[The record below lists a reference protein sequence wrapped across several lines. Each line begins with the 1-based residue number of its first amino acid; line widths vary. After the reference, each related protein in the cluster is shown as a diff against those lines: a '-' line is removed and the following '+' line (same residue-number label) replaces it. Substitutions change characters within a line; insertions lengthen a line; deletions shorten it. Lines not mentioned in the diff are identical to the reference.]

1 MIDIHAHL
9 IPNVD
14 DGPNSLQDALMLCRA
29 VVADGISHSIC
40 TPHILPGRFNNTKQ
54 ALSNAF
60 ELFQQQIALAGIDLK
75 LGLAAEVHMD
85 IRVLELIEEEQIP
98 YLGKQADTGINYML
112 LELPDA
118 QIPVGAEAF
127 VKRLMDKHICPV
139 IVHPERNRSVFNNP
153 AKIRPFVEAGCQLQI
168 TAASLLG
175 QFGPLI
181 EKSAWQLIESGSVQ
195 AVASD
200 CHNTGGRSPR
210 MTEAKALLIQRY
222 GIDTATALTHT
233 GPAKLCAQ

>member
-1 MIDIHAHL
+1 MIDIHSHL

-14 DGPNSLQDALMLCRA
+14 DGPTSLQEALMLCRA

-40 TPHILPGRFNNTKQ
+40 TPHILPGRFDNNKQ
-54 ALSNAF
+54 ELIYSF
-60 ELFQQQIALAGIDLK
+60 ELLKQQIELAGINLK
-75 LGLAAEVHMD
+75 LGISAEMHMD
-85 IRVLELIEEEQIP
+85 VRVLQLIEEEQVP
-98 YLGKQADTGINYML
+98 YLGKQVGTGFNYML
-112 LELPDA
+112 LEMPDA

-127 VKRLMDKHICPV
+127 VKRLMDMYICPV

-175 QFGPLI
+175 QFGPTV
-181 EKSAWQLIESGSVQ
+181 EAVAWQLIESGSVQ
-195 AVASD
+195 AIASD
-200 CHNTGGRSPR
+200 CHNTNGRSPR
-210 MTEAKALLIQRY
+210 MADAKELLVQRY
-222 GIDTATALTHT
+222 GIDTATTLTQT